1 MTQRTRRRILAA
13 AGALGVSAT
22 AGCLS
27 GDESDSDDGADD
39 GSSDTG
45 QTDDGTDDATDPS
58 NESGS
63 TDESSS
69 IEGTVLGNISV
80 DNLHDAAHTVDVQ
93 VELNGSMESWVSK
106 EIESRTGSVTLD
118 RSWDGTGGE
127 FRVRV
132 RLDGTEFVEV
142 TPADWNSPDCLS
154 LIVVIDQ
161 SGALRIAG
169 DTTGGFCA
177 Q

>member
-1 MTQRTRRRILAA
+1 MTQRTRRRFLAV

-27 GDESDSDDGADD
+27 GDESDPDDGADEGSDD
-39 GSSDTG
+39 GS
-45 QTDDGTDDATDPS
+45 TDDGPDGDANSPDD
-58 NESGS
+58 SGS
-63 TDESSS
+63 TDESSTV
-69 IEGTVLGNISV
+69 EGTLLGDITV
-80 DNLHDAAHTVDVQ
+80 DNLHDATHTVDVQ
-93 VELNGSMESWVSK
+93 VEINGSMESWVSK
-106 EIESRTGSVTLD
+106 EIESRTGSVALD
-118 RSWDGTGGE
+118 RSWDAAGGE

-161 SGALRIAG
+161 SGALRVAG
-169 DTTGGFCA
+169 DTTSGFCA